1 MSGQCIIGAMYE
13 FNSLNDWPWVD
24 QELRRA
30 LRALHDDGSKRQ
42 LSKFRDNLYHSVTEL
57 SKSEIDMRRTGYD
70 KDYVA
75 KLATV
80 QEHLAHLQQWLVFAT
95 LIDKKP
101 ER

>member
-1 MSGQCIIGAMYE
+1 MLE

-24 QELRRA
+24 QEIRRA
-30 LRALHDDGSKRQ
+30 LGFLNDFGSKRQ
-42 LSKFRDNLYHSVTEL
+42 LAKIRDNLQQAVTEL
-57 SKSEIDMRRTGYD
+57 SKSEVHMRRTGYD

-75 KLATV
+75 KLAIV
-80 QEHLAHLQQWLVFAT
+80 REQLAHLQQWITFAT

>member
-1 MSGQCIIGAMYE
+1 
-13 FNSLNDWPWVD
+13 
-24 QELRRA
+24 
-30 LRALHDDGSKRQ
+30 
-42 LSKFRDNLYHSVTEL
+42 
-57 SKSEIDMRRTGYD
+57 MRRTGYD

-80 QEHLAHLQQWLVFAT
+80 QEHLTHLQQWLVFAT

>member
-1 MSGQCIIGAMYE
+1 MRE

-30 LRALHDDGSKRQ
+30 LRALHDSGSKRQ
-42 LSKFRDNLYHSVTEL
+42 LAKFRDNLHHSVTEL

-70 KDYVA
+70 KDYLA

-95 LIDKKP
+95 LIDKKS
-101 ER
+101 EQ